1 MKTTHR
7 NNIFRLFATLGLC
20 ALVAGGCALP
30 QKITLSFSEKRQLMS
45 EDREGLVVTKKA
57 IATEPQAPPEKD
69 IREVSAPPPPTE
81 SRMPQSPAIG
91 FQAGNGQYFSLLER
105 NEKNDRIAFRAPAD
119 RLTFLNESLLVGKQA
134 KSPRASPSEKQAKRQ
149 HLIAY
154 DAFFEAVEEEHE
166 NPQGLNLAI
175 EPEPVAEKSDL
186 VLRSGDFVFRAK
198 VKDFKITFTWPVLA
212 LPQVKTHFRIEPKEI
227 MWWLNLEW

>member
-1 MKTTHR
+1 MKNTHR
-7 NNIFRLFATLGLC
+7 NSIFRIFAALGLC

-45 EDREGLVVTKKA
+45 EDREGLVVTKKS
-57 IATEPQAPPEKD
+57 IATEPQAQPEKE
-69 IREVSAPPPPTE
+69 IREMPAPTTE
-81 SRMPQSPAIG
+81 SRPPQSPAIG
-91 FQAGNGQYFSLLER
+91 FQAGYGQYFSLLDR
-105 NEKNDRIAFRAPAD
+105 TEKNDWIAFRAPAD
-119 RLTFLNESLLVGKQA
+119 RLTFLNESLLVGELA
-134 KSPRASPSEKQAKRQ
+134 KSPRASPSENQVRKQ

-154 DAFFEAVEEEHE
+154 DAFFEAVEQE
-166 NPQGLNLAI
+166 NEPPQGLNLAI